1 MFEKVV
7 LTIELNQKFTV
18 GSSPNS
24 DGSVLSS
31 REDVVGIDVEWS
43 DCSPVSVGNLPDNL
57 LGSPVEGSDE
67 TVSPAGHDGVII
79 QSNAAAGSAVLFACG
94 ACEHGTVL
102 R

>member
-31 REDVVGIDVEWS
+31 REDVVGIDVE
-43 DCSPVSVGNLPDNL
+43 
-57 LGSPVEGSDE
+57 
-67 TVSPAGHDGVII
+67 
-79 QSNAAAGSAVLFACG
+79 
-94 ACEHGTVL
+94 
-102 R
+102 